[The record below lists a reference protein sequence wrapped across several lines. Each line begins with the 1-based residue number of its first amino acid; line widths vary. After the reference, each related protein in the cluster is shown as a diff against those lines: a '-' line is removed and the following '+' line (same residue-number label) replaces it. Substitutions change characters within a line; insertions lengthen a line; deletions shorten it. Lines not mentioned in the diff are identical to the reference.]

1 MPAAIVVPS
10 NVEGGKLPGASVDNA
25 QADTPDANAST
36 PPKVRCALYSV
47 QVQSIPLRFAS

>member
-36 PPKVRCALYSV
+36 PPKVQCALYSV